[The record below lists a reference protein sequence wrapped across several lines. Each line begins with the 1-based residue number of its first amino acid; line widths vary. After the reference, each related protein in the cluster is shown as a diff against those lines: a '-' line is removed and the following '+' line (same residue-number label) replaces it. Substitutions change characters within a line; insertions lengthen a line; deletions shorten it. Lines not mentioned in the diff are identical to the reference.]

1 MNKIENPRSQS
12 IKTSLDARVEFI
24 IVGRRKARALYHGA
38 HCGPGEKEESSPDT
52 LQWFH
57 LKPAMLTWQCLP
69 FDELS
74 TNELYAILK
83 ARQVVFVVEQNCPFL
98 DTDDADQQCRHLSGW
113 QVQGGNIALAAYARL
128 VPPGIKYREPSIGR
142 VITLPEFRGQGLGKE
157 LMARA
162 TRAMNDLY
170 PDFAIRIGAQQYL
183 ERFYS
188 GFGFVTASPTYIE
201 DGIPHVE
208 MVRPAGVR
216 ST

>member
-1 MNKIENPRSQS
+1 
-12 IKTSLDARVEFI
+12 
-24 IVGRRKARALYHGA
+24 
-38 HCGPGEKEESSPDT
+38 
-52 LQWFH
+52 
-57 LKPAMLTWQCLP
+57 MLTWQCLP

-170 PDFAIRIGAQQYL
+170 PDFALVPNSIWRGSTPD
-183 ERFYS
+183 S
-188 GFGFVTASPTYIE
+188 GL
-201 DGIPHVE
+201 
-208 MVRPAGVR
+208 
-216 ST
+216 